1 MRTILNN
8 LFLWCNE
15 KYIMTMRWWLVLS
28 GIIFLSLIDATR
40 KIAKNA
46 ISYLNVQFPL
56 WHFEYKIIA
65 VFLLNFIFVLWLGTT
80 IFVMILKLYL
90 FIYSFCTK
98 NKKEVPQE
106 LVYKIN
112 KTRAKNLW
120 IIGPW
125 GSGKTKLIKES
136 LLALKK
142 KYFYVSLFGLSNR
155 SDIIKEINT
164 QVVQASILSNLIN
177 IPVIGSLFGW
187 IISQDGLQILKRF
200 QDRILVLDD
209 FERVGGI
216 KDDDINI
223 KDYSIYNEALGVID
237 YIEQEI
243 GMKVIVITSNDGIK
257 KLFDEVI
264 VPKFYPIK
272 YDVGFSKES
281 IKSIAKSYLSNNKQ
295 SEQLSEMFSILWSK
309 RIDNEKN
316 NEYLNNNY
324 RPIINDLI
332 YLSQIRDSKTIK
344 SVMLSS
350 YFSDLKFDLKT
361 GNSINY
367 EIAKLLA
374 MNDQNKK
381 VKKYLN
387 NQIIELITE
396 DDDLTVSEIQ
406 NFDSQEKSLEFDKQI
421 LVAKIYWNGCI
432 DNEFIYDINRTDI
445 KILFQKE
452 PQILVG
458 NKLLAQIVT
467 NYYLSK
473 SDEQNF
479 KLLDTIRKQRK
490 LYKMWKKVL
499 IKDIIKKYINGK
511 RNFLTSNQFQ
521 KLVEY
526 LQSLD
531 TTFFDDEIFLTL
543 IDSICNDNLNSLLEN
558 EETFLSSLLVNY
570 IKLKQPEYEFNK
582 NRIPFY
588 LLENFIKYEYPKL
601 SLPIS
606 DIRNK
611 ISLNYVSGFS
621 SSMEKRNNYR
631 QEIFESIL
639 YKMQKNPNEDYSKQ
653 TFFISINDLK
663 IYKEHAYFF
672 VMELEPK
679 ELIEGIQ
686 ILDLLIKFLCADNQ
700 SYILKL
706 LSILEKALIDSKGEK
721 ENLRGP
727 KATCYD
733 EDGIY
738 DDYIEDVSA
747 RYNRWIDELKTLE
760 KNIVP
765 I

>member
-1 MRTILNN
+1 MGTKLNN

-40 KIAKNA
+40 KIVKNV
-46 ISYLNVQFPL
+46 ISYLNVLFPL

-80 IFVMILKLYL
+80 IFVMIFKIYL

-142 KYFYVSLFGLSNR
+142 KYFYVSLFGLNNR

-164 QVVQASILSNLIN
+164 QVVQDSILSNLIN

-295 SEQLSEMFSILWSK
+295 SEQLSEIFSILWSK

-387 NQIIELITE
+387 NQIIELLTE

-467 NYYLSK
+467 NYYLSN

-479 KLLDTIRKQRK
+479 KLLDTIRNQRK

-499 IKDIIKKYINGK
+499 IKDVIKKYINGK

-521 KLVEY
+521 RLVEY

-558 EETFLSSLLVNY
+558 EETFLSGLLVNY

-611 ISLNYVSGFS
+611 ISLNYVSEFS
-621 SSMEKRNNYR
+621 SSMEKRKNHW

-700 SYILKL
+700 SYIPKL
-706 LSILEKALIDSKGEK
+706 LSILENALIDDKGEK

-727 KATCYD
+727 KTPIYE
-733 EDGIY
+733 EDGIF
-738 DDYIEDVSA
+738 DDYIENVSA

>member
-1 MRTILNN
+1 
-8 LFLWCNE
+8 
-15 KYIMTMRWWLVLS
+15 MTMRWWLVLS

-40 KIAKNA
+40 KIVKNV
-46 ISYLNVQFPL
+46 ISYLNVLFPL

-80 IFVMILKLYL
+80 IFVMIFKIYL

-142 KYFYVSLFGLSNR
+142 KYFYVSLFGLNNR

-164 QVVQASILSNLIN
+164 QVVQDSILSNLIN

-295 SEQLSEMFSILWSK
+295 SEQLSEIFSILWSK

-387 NQIIELITE
+387 NQIIELLTE

-467 NYYLSK
+467 NYYLSN

-479 KLLDTIRKQRK
+479 KLLDTIRNQRK

-499 IKDIIKKYINGK
+499 IKDVIKKYINGK

-521 KLVEY
+521 RLVEY

-558 EETFLSSLLVNY
+558 EETFLSGLLVNY

-611 ISLNYVSGFS
+611 ISLNYVSEFS
-621 SSMEKRNNYR
+621 SSMEKRKNHW

-700 SYILKL
+700 SYIPKL
-706 LSILEKALIDSKGEK
+706 LSILENALIDDKGEK

-727 KATCYD
+727 KTPIYE
-733 EDGIY
+733 EDGIF
-738 DDYIEDVSA
+738 DDYIENVSA

>member
-1 MRTILNN
+1 MGTKLNN

-40 KIAKNA
+40 KIVKNV
-46 ISYLNVQFPL
+46 ISYLNVLFPL

-80 IFVMILKLYL
+80 IFVMIFKIYL

-142 KYFYVSLFGLSNR
+142 KYFYVSLFGLNNR
-155 SDIIKEINT
+155 SDIIKVINT
-164 QVVQASILSNLIN
+164 QVVQDSILSNLIN

-295 SEQLSEMFSILWSK
+295 SEQLSEIFSILWSK

-387 NQIIELITE
+387 NQIIELLTE

-467 NYYLSK
+467 NYYLSN

-479 KLLDTIRKQRK
+479 KLLDTIRNQRK

-499 IKDIIKKYINGK
+499 IKDVIKKYINGK

-521 KLVEY
+521 RLVEY

-558 EETFLSSLLVNY
+558 EETFLSGLLVNY

-611 ISLNYVSGFS
+611 ISLNYVSEFS
-621 SSMEKRNNYR
+621 SSMEKRKNHW

-700 SYILKL
+700 SYIPKL
-706 LSILEKALIDSKGEK
+706 LSILENALIDDKGEK

-727 KATCYD
+727 KTPIYE
-733 EDGIY
+733 EDGIF
-738 DDYIEDVSA
+738 DDYIENVSA

>member
-1 MRTILNN
+1 
-8 LFLWCNE
+8 
-15 KYIMTMRWWLVLS
+15 MTMRWWLVLS

-40 KIAKNA
+40 KIVKNV
-46 ISYLNVQFPL
+46 ISYLNVLFPL

-80 IFVMILKLYL
+80 IFVMIFKIYL

-142 KYFYVSLFGLSNR
+142 KYFYVSLFGLNNR

-164 QVVQASILSNLIN
+164 QVVQDSILSNLIN

-295 SEQLSEMFSILWSK
+295 SEQLSEIFSILWSK

-381 VKKYLN
+381 VKKNLN
-387 NQIIELITE
+387 NQIIELLTE

-467 NYYLSK
+467 NYYLSN

-479 KLLDTIRKQRK
+479 KLLDTIRNQRK

-499 IKDIIKKYINGK
+499 IKDVIKKYINGK

-521 KLVEY
+521 RLVEY

-558 EETFLSSLLVNY
+558 EETFLSGLLVNY

-611 ISLNYVSGFS
+611 ISLNYVSEFS
-621 SSMEKRNNYR
+621 SSMEKRKNHW

-700 SYILKL
+700 SYIPKL
-706 LSILEKALIDSKGEK
+706 LSILENALIDDKGEK

-727 KATCYD
+727 KTPIYE
-733 EDGIY
+733 EDGIF
-738 DDYIEDVSA
+738 DDYIENVSA

>member
-1 MRTILNN
+1 
-8 LFLWCNE
+8 
-15 KYIMTMRWWLVLS
+15 MTMRWWLVLS

-40 KIAKNA
+40 KIVKNV
-46 ISYLNVQFPL
+46 ISYLNVLFPL

-80 IFVMILKLYL
+80 IFVMIFKIYL

-142 KYFYVSLFGLSNR
+142 KYFYVSLFGLNNR

-164 QVVQASILSNLIN
+164 QVVQDSILSNLIN

-295 SEQLSEMFSILWSK
+295 SEQLSEIFSILWSK

-387 NQIIELITE
+387 NQIIELLTE

-445 KILFQKE
+445 KILFQK
-452 PQILVG
+452 
-458 NKLLAQIVT
+458 
-467 NYYLSK
+467 
-473 SDEQNF
+473 
-479 KLLDTIRKQRK
+479 
-490 LYKMWKKVL
+490 
-499 IKDIIKKYINGK
+499 
-511 RNFLTSNQFQ
+511 
-521 KLVEY
+521 
-526 LQSLD
+526 
-531 TTFFDDEIFLTL
+531 
-543 IDSICNDNLNSLLEN
+543 
-558 EETFLSSLLVNY
+558 
-570 IKLKQPEYEFNK
+570 
-582 NRIPFY
+582 
-588 LLENFIKYEYPKL
+588 
-601 SLPIS
+601 
-606 DIRNK
+606 
-611 ISLNYVSGFS
+611 
-621 SSMEKRNNYR
+621 
-631 QEIFESIL
+631 
-639 YKMQKNPNEDYSKQ
+639 
-653 TFFISINDLK
+653 
-663 IYKEHAYFF
+663 
-672 VMELEPK
+672 
-679 ELIEGIQ
+679 
-686 ILDLLIKFLCADNQ
+686 
-700 SYILKL
+700 
-706 LSILEKALIDSKGEK
+706 
-721 ENLRGP
+721 
-727 KATCYD
+727 
-733 EDGIY
+733 
-738 DDYIEDVSA
+738 
-747 RYNRWIDELKTLE
+747 
-760 KNIVP
+760 
-765 I
+765 

>member
-1 MRTILNN
+1 
-8 LFLWCNE
+8 
-15 KYIMTMRWWLVLS
+15 MTMRWWLVLS

-142 KYFYVSLFGLSNR
+142 KYFYVSLFSLSNR

-243 GMKVIVITSNDGIK
+243 GMKVIVITSNDGIE

-387 NQIIELITE
+387 NQIIELLTE

-432 DNEFIYDINRTDI
+432 DNEFIYNINRTDI

-479 KLLDTIRKQRK
+479 KLLDTIRNQRK

-706 LSILEKALIDSKGEK
+706 LSILEKALIDGKGEK

>member
-1 MRTILNN
+1 
-8 LFLWCNE
+8 
-15 KYIMTMRWWLVLS
+15 MRWWLVLS

-40 KIAKNA
+40 KIVKNV
-46 ISYLNVQFPL
+46 ISYLNVLFPL

-80 IFVMILKLYL
+80 IFVMIFKIYL

-142 KYFYVSLFGLSNR
+142 KYFYVSLFGLNNR

-164 QVVQASILSNLIN
+164 QVVQDSILSNLIN

-295 SEQLSEMFSILWSK
+295 SEQLSEIFSILWSK

-387 NQIIELITE
+387 NQIIELLTE

-467 NYYLSK
+467 NYYLSN

-479 KLLDTIRKQRK
+479 KLLDTIRNQRK

-499 IKDIIKKYINGK
+499 IKDVIKKYINGK

-521 KLVEY
+521 RLVEY

-558 EETFLSSLLVNY
+558 EETFLSGLLVNY

-611 ISLNYVSGFS
+611 ISLNYVSEFS
-621 SSMEKRNNYR
+621 SSMEKRKNHW

-700 SYILKL
+700 SYIPKL
-706 LSILEKALIDSKGEK
+706 LSILENALIDDKGEK

-727 KATCYD
+727 KTPIYE
-733 EDGIY
+733 EDGIF
-738 DDYIEDVSA
+738 DDYIENVSA

>member
-1 MRTILNN
+1 
-8 LFLWCNE
+8 
-15 KYIMTMRWWLVLS
+15 MTMRWWLVLS

>member
-1 MRTILNN
+1 MRTIQNN

-28 GIIFLSLIDATR
+28 SIIFLSLIDETG
-40 KIAKNA
+40 KFGKKV
-46 ISYLNVQFPL
+46 ISYLNILFP
-56 WHFEYKIIA
+56 WWQFEYKIIA
-65 VFLLNFIFVLWLGTT
+65 VFLLKFILVLWLVTT
-80 IFVMILKLYL
+80 FFAMILKVYL

-98 NKKEVPQE
+98 KNKEVPQE

-209 FERVGGI
+209 FERVGGT
-216 KDDDINI
+216 KNNDINI

-243 GMKVIVITSNDGIK
+243 GMKVIIITSNDGIE

-295 SEQLSEMFSILWSK
+295 SEQLSEIFSILWSE

-316 NEYLNNNY
+316 NEYLKNNY

-350 YFSDLKFDLKT
+350 YFSNLKFDLKT

-387 NQIIELITE
+387 NQIIELLTE

-406 NFDSQEKSLEFDKQI
+406 NFNSQDKSIEFDKQI

-432 DNEFIYDINRTDI
+432 DNEFIYAINRTDI
-445 KILFQKE
+445 KILFQKD

-458 NKLLAQIVT
+458 NKHLGQIVT

-479 KLLDTIRKQRK
+479 KLLDTIRNQRK
-490 LYKMWKKVL
+490 LYKMWKEVL
-499 IKDIIKKYINGK
+499 IKDIINKCIKWKKNS
-511 RNFLTSNQFQ
+511 LTSNQFQ
-521 KLVEY
+521 RLVEY

-531 TTFFDDEIFLTL
+531 TTFFDDKIFLTL

-558 EETFLSSLLVNY
+558 EETFLSGLLVNY

-611 ISLNYVSGFS
+611 ISLNYVSEFS
-621 SSMEKRNNYR
+621 SSMAKRKNHL

-639 YKMQKNPNEDYSKQ
+639 YNMQKNPDEDYSKQ
-653 TFFISINDLK
+653 TYSISINDLK

-700 SYILKL
+700 SYIPKL
-706 LSILEKALIDSKGEK
+706 LSILENALIDDKGEE

-727 KATCYD
+727 KIPIYE
-733 EDGIY
+733 EDGIFY
-738 DDYIEDVSA
+738 DYIENVSA

>member
-1 MRTILNN
+1 
-8 LFLWCNE
+8 
-15 KYIMTMRWWLVLS
+15 MTMRWWLVLS

-40 KIAKNA
+40 KIVKNV
-46 ISYLNVQFPL
+46 ISYLNVLFPL

-65 VFLLNFIFVLWLGTT
+65 VFFLNFIFVLWLGTT
-80 IFVMILKLYL
+80 IFVMIFKIYL

-142 KYFYVSLFGLSNR
+142 KYFYVSLFGLNNR

-164 QVVQASILSNLIN
+164 QVVQDSILSNLIN

-295 SEQLSEMFSILWSK
+295 SEQLSEIFSILWSK

-387 NQIIELITE
+387 NQIIELLTE

-467 NYYLSK
+467 NYYLSN

-479 KLLDTIRKQRK
+479 KLLDTIRNQRK

-499 IKDIIKKYINGK
+499 IKDVIKKYINGK

-521 KLVEY
+521 RLVEY

-558 EETFLSSLLVNY
+558 EETFLSGLLVNY

-611 ISLNYVSGFS
+611 ISLNYVSEFS
-621 SSMEKRNNYR
+621 SSMEKRKNHW

-700 SYILKL
+700 SYIPKL
-706 LSILEKALIDSKGEK
+706 LSILENALIDDKGEK

-727 KATCYD
+727 KTPIYE
-733 EDGIY
+733 EDGIF
-738 DDYIEDVSA
+738 DDYIENVSA

>member
-1 MRTILNN
+1 
-8 LFLWCNE
+8 
-15 KYIMTMRWWLVLS
+15 MTMRWWLVLS

-40 KIAKNA
+40 KIVKNV
-46 ISYLNVQFPL
+46 ISYLNVLFPL

-142 KYFYVSLFGLSNR
+142 KYFYVSLFGLNNR

-295 SEQLSEMFSILWSK
+295 SEQLSEIFSILWSK

-324 RPIINDLI
+324 RPIITDLI

-367 EIAKLLA
+367 EITKLLA

-387 NQIIELITE
+387 NQIIELLTE

-458 NKLLAQIVT
+458 NELLAQIVT

-473 SDEQNF
+473 SNEQNF
-479 KLLDTIRKQRK
+479 KLLDTIRNQRK
-490 LYKMWKKVL
+490 LYKMWKEVL
-499 IKDIIKKYINGK
+499 ITDIINKYIKWKKNS
-511 RNFLTSNQFQ
+511 LTDNQFQ

-543 IDSICNDNLNSLLEN
+543 IDSICNDNLNSLLKN
-558 EETFLSSLLVNY
+558 EETFLNSLLVNY

-611 ISLNYVSGFS
+611 ISLNYVSEFS
-621 SSMEKRNNYR
+621 SSMEKRGNHW

-639 YKMQKNPNEDYSKQ
+639 YNMQKNPNEDYSKQ

-700 SYILKL
+700 SYIPKL
-706 LSILEKALIDSKGEK
+706 LSILENALIDDKGEE

-727 KATCYD
+727 KTPIYE
-733 EDGIY
+733 EDGIFY
-738 DDYIEDVSA
+738 DYIENVSA

>member
-1 MRTILNN
+1 MGTKLNN

-40 KIAKNA
+40 KIVKNV
-46 ISYLNVQFPL
+46 ISYLNVLFPL
-56 WHFEYKIIA
+56 WHFEYKIIS

-142 KYFYVSLFGLSNR
+142 KYFYVSLFGLNNR

-164 QVVQASILSNLIN
+164 QVVQDSILSNLIN

-295 SEQLSEMFSILWSK
+295 SEQLSEIFSILWSK

-387 NQIIELITE
+387 NQIIELLTE

-479 KLLDTIRKQRK
+479 KLLDTIRNQRK

-499 IKDIIKKYINGK
+499 IKDVIKKYINGK

-521 KLVEY
+521 RLVEY

-531 TTFFDDEIFLTL
+531 TTFFDDKIFLTL

-558 EETFLSSLLVNY
+558 EETFLSGLLVNY

-611 ISLNYVSGFS
+611 ISLNYVSEFS
-621 SSMEKRNNYR
+621 SSMEKRKNHR

-639 YKMQKNPNEDYSKQ
+639 YNMQKNPNEDYSKQ

-700 SYILKL
+700 SYIPKL
-706 LSILEKALIDSKGEK
+706 LSILENALIDDKGEE

-727 KATCYD
+727 KTPIYE
-733 EDGIY
+733 EDGIFY
-738 DDYIEDVSA
+738 DYIENVSA

>member
-1 MRTILNN
+1 
-8 LFLWCNE
+8 
-15 KYIMTMRWWLVLS
+15 MTMRWWLVLS

-142 KYFYVSLFGLSNR
+142 KYFYVSLFSLSNR

-243 GMKVIVITSNDGIK
+243 GMKVIVITSNDGIE

-387 NQIIELITE
+387 NQIIELLTE

-479 KLLDTIRKQRK
+479 KLLDTIRNQRK

-706 LSILEKALIDSKGEK
+706 LSILEKALIDGKGEK

>member
-1 MRTILNN
+1 MGTKLNN

-28 GIIFLSLIDATR
+28 GVIFLSLIDATR
-40 KIAKNA
+40 KIVKNV
-46 ISYLNVQFPL
+46 ISYLNVLFPL
-56 WHFEYKIIA
+56 WHFEYKNIA

-112 KTRAKNLW
+112 KTRVKNLW

-142 KYFYVSLFGLSNR
+142 KYFYVSLFGLNNR

-164 QVVQASILSNLIN
+164 QVVQDSILSNLIN

-243 GMKVIVITSNDGIK
+243 GMKVIVITSNDGII

-295 SEQLSEMFSILWSK
+295 SEQLSEIFYILWSK

-344 SVMLSS
+344 SIMLSS

-387 NQIIELITE
+387 NQIIELLTE

-432 DNEFIYDINRTDI
+432 DNEFVYDINQTDI

-458 NKLLAQIVT
+458 NKLLAQIIT

-479 KLLDTIRKQRK
+479 KLLDTIKNQRK
-490 LYKMWKKVL
+490 LYRMWKKVL
-499 IKDIIKKYINGK
+499 IKDVIKKYNNGK

-521 KLVEY
+521 RLVEY

-531 TTFFDDEIFLTL
+531 TTFFDDKIFLTL

-558 EETFLSSLLVNY
+558 EETFLSGLLVNY

-582 NRIPFY
+582 DRIPFY

-606 DIRNK
+606 YIRNK
-611 ISLNYVSGFS
+611 ISLNYVSEFS
-621 SSMEKRNNYR
+621 SSMEKRENYL
-631 QEIFESIL
+631 QEIFESTL
-639 YKMQKNPNEDYSKQ
+639 YNMQKNPNEDYSKQ
-653 TFFISINDLK
+653 PFFISINDLK

-700 SYILKL
+700 SYIPKL
-706 LSILEKALIDSKGEK
+706 LSILEKALIDGKGEK

>member
-1 MRTILNN
+1 
-8 LFLWCNE
+8 
-15 KYIMTMRWWLVLS
+15 MTMRWWLILS

-46 ISYLNVQFPL
+46 ISYLNVQFPCCY
-56 WHFEYKIIA
+56 FDYKIIA
-65 VFLLNFIFVLWLGTT
+65 VFLLNFIFVLWLSTT
-80 IFVMILKLYL
+80 IFAMIFKIYL

-98 NKKEVPQE
+98 KKEEVPHE

-209 FERVGGI
+209 FERVGGT
-216 KDDDINI
+216 KNNDINI

-243 GMKVIVITSNDGIK
+243 GMKVIIITSNDGIE
-257 KLFDEVI
+257 KLFDELI

-272 YDVGFSKES
+272 YEVGFSKES

-295 SEQLSEMFSILWSK
+295 SEQLSEIFSILWSE

-316 NEYLNNNY
+316 NEYLNNNNY

-350 YFSDLKFDLKT
+350 YFSNLEFDLKT

-387 NQIIELITE
+387 NQIIELLTE

-406 NFDSQEKSLEFDKQI
+406 NLNSQEKSIEFDKQI

-432 DNEFIYDINRTDI
+432 DNEFIYAINRTDI
-445 KILFQKE
+445 KILFQKD

-458 NKLLAQIVT
+458 NKHLGQIVT

-479 KLLDTIRKQRK
+479 KLLDTIRNQRK
-490 LYKMWKKVL
+490 LYKMWKEVL
-499 IKDIIKKYINGK
+499 IKDIINKYIKWKKNS
-511 RNFLTSNQFQ
+511 LTNNQFQ

-543 IDSICNDNLNSLLEN
+543 IDSICNDNLNSLLKN
-558 EETFLSSLLVNY
+558 GETFLSSLLVNY

-611 ISLNYVSGFS
+611 ISLNYVSEVS
-621 SSMEKRNNYR
+621 SSMEKRENYP

-639 YKMQKNPNEDYSKQ
+639 YYMQKDPNKDYSKQ
-653 TFFISINDLK
+653 TKSISINDLK

-679 ELIEGIQ
+679 EFIEGIQ

-700 SYILKL
+700 SYIPKL
-706 LSILEKALIDSKGEK
+706 LSILEKALIDGKGEE

-727 KATCYD
+727 KTIYCD

-738 DDYIEDVSA
+738 DDYTEDVSA
-747 RYNRWIDELKTLE
+747 RYNRWLDELKKLE

>member
-1 MRTILNN
+1 
-8 LFLWCNE
+8 
-15 KYIMTMRWWLVLS
+15 MRWWLVLS

-40 KIAKNA
+40 KIVKNV
-46 ISYLNVQFPL
+46 ISYLNVLFPL

-80 IFVMILKLYL
+80 IFVMIFKIYL

-142 KYFYVSLFGLSNR
+142 KYFYVSLFGLNNR

-164 QVVQASILSNLIN
+164 QVVQDSILSNLIN

-295 SEQLSEMFSILWSK
+295 SEQLSEIFSILWSK

-324 RPIINDLI
+324 RPITNDLI

-387 NQIIELITE
+387 NQIIELLTE

-467 NYYLSK
+467 NYYLSN

-479 KLLDTIRKQRK
+479 KLLDTIRNQRK

-499 IKDIIKKYINGK
+499 IKDVIKKYINGK

-521 KLVEY
+521 RLVEY

-558 EETFLSSLLVNY
+558 EETFLSGLLVNY

-611 ISLNYVSGFS
+611 ISLNYVSEFS
-621 SSMEKRNNYR
+621 SSMEKRKNHW

-700 SYILKL
+700 SYIPKL
-706 LSILEKALIDSKGEK
+706 LSILENALIDDKGEK

-727 KATCYD
+727 KTPIYE
-733 EDGIY
+733 EDGIF
-738 DDYIEDVSA
+738 DDYIENVSA

>member
-1 MRTILNN
+1 
-8 LFLWCNE
+8 
-15 KYIMTMRWWLVLS
+15 MRWWLVLS

-40 KIAKNA
+40 KIVKNV
-46 ISYLNVQFPL
+46 ISYLNVLFPL

-80 IFVMILKLYL
+80 IFVMIFKIYL

-142 KYFYVSLFGLSNR
+142 KYFYVSLFGLNNR

-164 QVVQASILSNLIN
+164 QVVQDFILSNLIN

-295 SEQLSEMFSILWSK
+295 SEQLSEIFSILWSK

-387 NQIIELITE
+387 NQIIELLTE

-467 NYYLSK
+467 NYYLSN

-479 KLLDTIRKQRK
+479 KLLDTIRNQRK

-499 IKDIIKKYINGK
+499 IKDVIKKYINGK

-521 KLVEY
+521 RLVEY

-558 EETFLSSLLVNY
+558 EETFLSGLLVNY

-611 ISLNYVSGFS
+611 ISLNYVSEFS
-621 SSMEKRNNYR
+621 SSMEKRKNHW

-700 SYILKL
+700 SYIPKL
-706 LSILEKALIDSKGEK
+706 LSILENALIDDKGEK

-727 KATCYD
+727 KTPIYE
-733 EDGIY
+733 EDGIF
-738 DDYIEDVSA
+738 DDYIENVSA